1 MARHRMIAPINSVKH
16 YVQLENAPLTDG
28 ARRSTQLVDA
38 TSAPATAATE
48 DVKEGSIVK
57 AIYLEYWLKSNAT
70 AGTESKFQFAI
81 EKVPAGQD
89 ALTFA
94 QLNNLQAYDNK
105 KNIFYFS
112 QGVLGDLTTGSM
124 PVFRS
129 WFMIPKGKQRM
140 GLGDQIVIALSATGS
155 TINNCGFAT
164 YKEYT

>member
-1 MARHRMIAPINSVKH
+1 MLAPISSKKH
-16 YVQLENAPLTDG
+16 YIQLDNAALADAG
-28 ARRSTQLVDA
+28 VRSTQLVDA
-38 TSAPATAATE
+38 TPAPAVSSVE
-48 DVKEGSIVK
+48 DVVEGAIVK

-70 AGTESKFQFAI
+70 AGTETKFQFAI
-81 EKVPAGQD
+81 EKVPQGVTG
-89 ALTFA
+89 LTFA
-94 QLNNLQAYDNK
+94 LMNNLQTYDNK

-129 WFMIPKGKQRM
+129 WFLIPKGKQRM
-140 GLGDQIVIALSATGS
+140 GLGDQIKIHLTANGS